1 VALYRPLG
9 AASNALGFKAYRL
22 GAPIVLS
29 DSLPMLEHM
38 GVRVL
43 GEQNHRIENEAGS
56 VSLHDFDLQ
65 GQVADEFDPDTLA
78 TPVRRLLRARV
89 PRRGGERRLQPP
101 GAARRPRGRRDRD
114 PARVCEVPEAD
125 RLRAVASA

>member
-1 VALYRPLG
+1 MALYRPLG

-78 TPVRRLLRARV
+78 TLFEDCFARV
-89 PRRGGERRLQPP
+89 LPRRGGERRLQPP
-101 GAARRPRGRRDRD
+101 GAARRPRRPTR
-114 PARVCEVPEAD
+114 
-125 RLRAVASA
+125 S